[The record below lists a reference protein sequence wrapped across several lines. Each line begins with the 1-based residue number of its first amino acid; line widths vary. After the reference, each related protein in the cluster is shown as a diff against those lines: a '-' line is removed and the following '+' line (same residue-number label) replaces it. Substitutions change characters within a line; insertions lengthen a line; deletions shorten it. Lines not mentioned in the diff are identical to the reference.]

1 MLVKLDAVN
10 NRFPVVISVDANKRG
25 DAINLIFNT
34 RVEGQGVALQ
44 IMLTHPQWEN
54 LKFFVDGP
62 KPAVS

>member
-1 MLVKLDAVN
+1 
-10 NRFPVVISVDANKRG
+10 
-25 DAINLIFNT
+25 LIFNT